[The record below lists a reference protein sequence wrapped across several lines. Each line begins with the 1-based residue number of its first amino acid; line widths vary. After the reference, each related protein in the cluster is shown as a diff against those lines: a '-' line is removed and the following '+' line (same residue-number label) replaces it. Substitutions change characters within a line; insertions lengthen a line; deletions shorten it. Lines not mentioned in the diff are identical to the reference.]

1 MRHRVHESTRRPGI
15 LAFVAGTIAAG
26 VIADFVKY
34 SNRAGTDERP
44 DVVDLAGEES
54 FPASDPP
61 PWTAGREPV
70 AEV

>member
-1 MRHRVHESTRRPGI
+1 MRHHVEQSTRRPGI
-15 LAFVAGTIAAG
+15 LAFVAGTIAVG

-34 SNRAGTDERP
+34 SNRAVADDRP

-61 PWTAGREPV
+61 PWTAGRDPV